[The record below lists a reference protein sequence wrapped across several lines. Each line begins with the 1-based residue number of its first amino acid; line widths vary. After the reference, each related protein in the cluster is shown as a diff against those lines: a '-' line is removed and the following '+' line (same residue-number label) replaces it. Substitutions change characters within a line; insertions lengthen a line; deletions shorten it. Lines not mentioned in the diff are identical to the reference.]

1 MYATDNTLATKWFNN
16 SKSMNYWEWEY
27 KLFNSEDVLDIIYK
41 EETTVYVF
49 VDNSKLSIDSVTSE
63 LFVF

>member
-16 SKSMNYWEWEY
+16 SKSMNYCQWKHE
-27 KLFNSEDVLDIIYK
+27 LFITEDVLDIIYK

>member
-1 MYATDNTLATKWFNN
+1 MCCTLAKKWFDR
-16 SKSMNYWEWEY
+16 SKSINYCQWKHE
-27 KLFNSEDVLDIIYK
+27 LFNTEDVLDIIYK
-41 EETTVYVF
+41 EESTVYVF

>member
-27 KLFNSEDVLDIIYK
+27 ELFNSEDVLDIIYK
-41 EETTVYVF
+41 KESTVYLF
-49 VDNSKLSIDSVTSE
+49 IDNSKLSIDLLTAE

>member
-16 SKSMNYWEWEY
+16 SKSMKYWEWEY
-27 KLFNSEDVLDIIYK
+27 ELFNSEDVLDIIYK

-49 VDNSKLSIDSVTSE
+49 VDNSKLSIDLLTAE

>member
-27 KLFNSEDVLDIIYK
+27 ELFNSKDVLDIIYK
-41 EETTVYVF
+41 KESTVYVF
-49 VDNSKLSIDSVTSE
+49 IDNSKLSIDLLTSE

>member
-1 MYATDNTLATKWFNN
+1 MYMTDNTLAHKWFNR
-16 SKSMNYWEWEY
+16 SKSMNYCQWQY
-27 KLFNSEDVLDIIYK
+27 DLFNTEDVLDIIYK
-41 EETTVYVF
+41 EESTVYVF

>member
-16 SKSMNYWEWEY
+16 SKSMNYWKWEY
-27 KLFNSEDVLDIIYK
+27 ELFNSEDVLDIIYK
-41 EETTVYVF
+41 EESTVYVF

>member
-16 SKSMNYWEWEY
+16 LKSRKYWEWDYE
-27 KLFNSEDVLDIIYK
+27 LFNSEDVLDIIYK
-41 EETTVYVF
+41 KESTVYVF
-49 VDNSKLSIDSVTSE
+49 IDNSKLSVDLFTAE

>member
-16 SKSMNYWEWEY
+16 SKSMNYWEWKYE
-27 KLFNSEDVLDIIYK
+27 LFNSEDVLDIIYK